1 LAVIEAVLEKKDTL
15 ALLPTGAGKSIC
27 FQVPTLLEEGIC
39 LVISPLIALMQDQVK
54 DLQSKN
60 ISAIALGSHLSEEA
74 QAEVMAAA
82 KRGKYKFIYCS
93 PEKLAQKQ
101 FQEDLVEVKITLF
114 AIDEAHCIS
123 QWGYDF
129 RPPYRKLSILKELF
143 PQTPILAI
151 TASAIPAVQED
162 IQKQLAFKNG
172 IRITDSFLRPNL
184 KYSIQKSSVKIHSL
198 KHLLQNVDGACII
211 YCNTRNNVS
220 ELAQLLKDYGYA
232 VGAYHAGMS
241 LEARKQVQ
249 DHWMEDKTP
258 IVVCTSAF
266 GMGINKGNVRLVVHF
281 DIPGSIEQYYQEAGR
296 AGRDGKAS
304 EAILLYQQNDW
315 EYWLQVQEKKYPPI
329 ESIKKIY
336 QNLADF
342 VQLPIGIGEKQQFL
356 FDFENFCTIFKWDK
370 IMTVLN
376 SDDKYLEMINKPN
389 YKDNCVPLTL
399 NTIADNI
406 KTLLN
411 IVNKQYKKF
420 ITFGNECYYNSVK
433 RICAEA
439 NSLAFFDDI
448 EGYTDQDLKNDEVF
462 WNHHGTFIETY
473 SRGYGYWLWK
483 SFIIKQE
490 LNKLKYNDILIYC
503 DAGCHININGKKRLF
518 EYIDLLN
525 SNKDDYGLISFQL
538 EFNEYQYTK
547 SSIFEKLQCD
557 EYYKNMKQCLGG
569 ILLIKKNEHSDDNNN
584 NDYDSLVIKQDSYCY
599 L

>member
-1 LAVIEAVLEKKDTL
+1 MKTVQSILKSYWGYDSFRPQQLAVIEAVLEKKDTL

-151 TASAIPAVQED
+151 TASAISAVQED

-198 KHLLQNVDGACII
+198 KLLLQNVDGACII

-356 FDFENFCTIFKWDK
+356 FDFENFCTVFKWDK
-370 IMTVLN
+370 IIARNALNWIQQEGHVRFAESAFTPSMVQVLGDRYSIEN
-376 SDDKYLEMINKPN
+376 FQNTKPEAGA
-389 YKDNCVPLTL
+389 VLQ
-399 NTIADNI
+399 
-406 KTLLN
+406 TLLRTYGG
-411 IVNKQYKKF
+411 ILDSPHF
-420 ITFGNECYYNSVK
+420 INE
-433 RICAEA
+433 RLLAELLQRDVPFVIEHLKI
-439 NSLAFFDDI
+439 LAM
-448 EGYTDQDLKNDEVF
+448 
-462 WNHHGTFIETY
+462 H
-473 SRGYGYWLWK
+473 
-483 SFIIKQE
+483 
-490 LNKLKYNDILIYC
+490 
-503 DAGCHININGKKRLF
+503 
-518 EYIDLLN
+518 
-525 SNKDDYGLISFQL
+525 GLISFEQKQNQPVVQFQWNRSAASFMKIDFDHYQL
-538 EFNEYQYTK
+538 MKKAFITRIQQFIGYLQGQPPICRSIYLAKYFGEKAAKPCGICDICASTK
-547 SSIFEKLQCD
+547 D
-557 EYYKNMKQCLGG
+557 
-569 ILLIKKNEHSDDNNN
+569 
-584 NDYDSLVIKQDSYCY
+584 
-599 L
+599 

>member
-1 LAVIEAVLEKKDTL
+1 MKTVQSILKSYWGYDSFRPQQLAVIEAVLEKKDTL

-60 ISAIALGSHLSEEA
+60 ISAIALGGHLSEEA

-101 FQEDLVEVKITLF
+101 FQEDLVQVKITLF

-151 TASAIPAVQED
+151 TASAIPVVQED
-162 IQKQLAFKNG
+162 IQKQLAFKEG
-172 IRITDSFLRPNL
+172 TIITDSFLRPNL
-184 KYSIQKSSVKIHSL
+184 KYSIQKCPVKIHSL
-198 KHLLQNVDGACII
+198 RQLLQNIDGACII

-220 ELAQLLKDYGYA
+220 QLAQLLQDYGYA
-232 VGAYHAGMS
+232 AGAYHAGMS

-249 DHWMEDKTP
+249 DDWMQDKTP

-281 DIPGSIEQYYQEAGR
+281 EIPGSIEQYYQEAGR

-315 EYWLQVQEKKYPPI
+315 EYWLQLQEKKYPPI
-329 ESIKKIY
+329 ETIKKIY
-336 QNLADF
+336 QDLADF

-356 FDFENFCTIFKWDK
+356 FDFENFCTLFKWDK
-370 IMTVLN
+370 IIARNALNWIQQEGHVRFSESAFTPSMVQVLGDRYTIEN
-376 SDDKYLEMINKPN
+376 FQNAKPEAGA
-389 YKDNCVPLTL
+389 VLQ
-399 NTIADNI
+399 
-406 KTLLN
+406 TLLRTYGG
-411 IVNKQYKKF
+411 ILDSPHF
-420 ITFGNECYYNSVK
+420 INE
-433 RICAEA
+433 RLLAELLQRDNA
-439 NSLAFFDDI
+439 FVIEHLQILAM
-448 EGYTDQDLKNDEVF
+448 
-462 WNHHGTFIETY
+462 H
-473 SRGYGYWLWK
+473 
-483 SFIIKQE
+483 
-490 LNKLKYNDILIYC
+490 
-503 DAGCHININGKKRLF
+503 
-518 EYIDLLN
+518 
-525 SNKDDYGLISFQL
+525 GLISFEQKQNQPVVQFLWNRSSASFMKIDFDHYQL
-538 EFNEYQYTK
+538 MKKAFIERVQQFIGYLQGQPVLCRSIYLAKYFGEKTAKPCGICDICTSTK
-547 SSIFEKLQCD
+547 D
-557 EYYKNMKQCLGG
+557 
-569 ILLIKKNEHSDDNNN
+569 
-584 NDYDSLVIKQDSYCY
+584 
-599 L
+599 